1 MNKIHCIDP
10 IGQGLQWKMLQ
21 CIYKSFLFTVITL
34 SYFFFKHVKI
44 AHFEVLN

>member
-21 CIYKSFLFTVITL
+21 CIYKSFHLQSVPYLI
-34 SYFFFKHVKI
+34 SS
-44 AHFEVLN
+44 LNT

>member
-21 CIYKSFLFTVITL
+21 CIIYKSFQLQSVPYLI
-34 SYFFFKHVKI
+34 SS
-44 AHFEVLN
+44 LNT